1 MSNAMENKKSKSK
14 ESFNVW
20 RLSNIVSFP
29 GFSDQ
34 CIRSYGHPHIDYYA
48 IPINVVIGDNSISS
62 LERLFFNVILE
73 KSKEG
78 TRSLSQHTASE
89 ADL

>member
-1 MSNAMENKKSKSK
+1 MYPFQGSVTSA
-14 ESFNVW
+14 
-20 RLSNIVSFP
+20 
-29 GFSDQ
+29 
-34 CIRSYGHPHIDYYA
+34 YGLPHIDYYA

-78 TRSLSQHTASE
+78 TRNLSQHMASE